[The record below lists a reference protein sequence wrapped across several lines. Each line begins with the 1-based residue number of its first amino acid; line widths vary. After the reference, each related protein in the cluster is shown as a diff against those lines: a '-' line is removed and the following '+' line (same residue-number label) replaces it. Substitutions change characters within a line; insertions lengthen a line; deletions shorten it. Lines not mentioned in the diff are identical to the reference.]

1 MCSWIRRVH
10 IVDMSILHKAI
21 YRFNVIPMKNFTET
35 EQSEICVGPQK
46 NANRQSNFEKEEQS
60 QRHHA
65 P

>member
-46 NANRQSNFEKEEQS
+46 TANR
-60 QRHHA
+60 
-65 P
+65 